1 MALILYE
8 AFRYHIERSH
18 TSQSKI
24 AHQAKF
30 SLQQH
35 RNISSSFFPDSS
47 GCTQKISQES
57 NFNFHY
63 CNLKENQGVSK
74 VTTLRVSLGPKHLLV
89 VKATMAKA
97 TIFIPDRQSSTYKP
111 GNFLKNYYNKF
122 SENNKSQFSPHHV
135 K

>member
-8 AFRYHIERSH
+8 AFRYHIERNH

-24 AHQAKF
+24 AHQDKF
-30 SLQQH
+30 SSRQH
-35 RNISSSFFPDSS
+35 RNISSSFFQILQAS
-47 GCTQKISQES
+47 QKKISQES

-63 CNLKENQGVSK
+63 YNLKENYGVSK

-97 TIFIPDRQSSTYKP
+97 TILTPDRQSSTYKP

-122 SENNKSQFSPHHV
+122 SENNKS
-135 K
+135 